1 MVIIGL
7 AVLGGCYLVGSLL
20 GELLGLA
27 LGVDANVGGVG
38 FAMVL
43 FVVVA
48 DQLRRRGRFPAASE
62 MGVLFWSA
70 LYIPIVVAMAATQNV
85 VSALSGGPMALLVGV
100 AATLVGLALV
110 PLVARIGGR
119 AEPLPPLEDDPDE
132 AAGERAAEETAA
144 EEKAAESTDT
154 TTTTTAQ
161 ETSR

>member
-7 AVLGGCYLVGSLL
+7 AVLAGCYLLGSLL
-20 GELLGLA
+20 GEMVGLA
-27 LGVDANVGGVG
+27 IGVDANVGGVG

-48 DQLRRRGRFPAASE
+48 DQLRRRGRFPATTE

-100 AATLVGLALV
+100 AATAAGLALV
-110 PLVARIGGR
+110 RPLTRIGPPV
-119 AEPLPPLEDDPDE
+119 EPLPPIED
-132 AAGERAAEETAA
+132 
-144 EEKAAESTDT
+144 ESVVDT
-154 TTTTTAQ
+154 TPKGAV
-161 ETSR
+161 

>member
-1 MVIIGL
+1 MVIFGV
-7 AVLGGCYLVGSLL
+7 AVLAGCFLLGSLL

-27 LGVDANVGGVG
+27 LGVEANVGGVG

-43 FVVVA
+43 FILVA
-48 DQLRRRGRFPAASE
+48 DQLRRRGRFPASSE

-110 PLVARIGGR
+110 PPLARIGGE
-119 AEPLPPLEDDPDE
+119 AEPLPPLDEEGSDDLAP
-132 AAGERAAEETAA
+132 TAKENA
-144 EEKAAESTDT
+144 
-154 TTTTTAQ
+154 
-161 ETSR
+161 